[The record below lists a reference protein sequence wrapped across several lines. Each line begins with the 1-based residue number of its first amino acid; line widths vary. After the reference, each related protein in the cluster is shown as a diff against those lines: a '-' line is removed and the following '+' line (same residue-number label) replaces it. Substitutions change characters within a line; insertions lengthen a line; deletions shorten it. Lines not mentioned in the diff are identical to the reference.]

1 MKRLAGLLLLIS
13 SLLMG
18 AGTAAAPVPEAD
30 RVPIDLRRT
39 TLVVRDIDNSLALYR
54 DVLGMKVIYDNRI
67 RTPRDAE
74 TDAEADRAS
83 RLVFLRAN
91 DNFIGV
97 LGLLPFFAAALG
109 TMLLSDILQALSQ
122 RTFLVYSLAILCFLA
137 GTLWGERIADGGTA
151 DRATVVISNGVVVF
165 AVLATLTAGP
175 LVAACLLLLGHIA
188 QFWYERNLPHRD
200 IAYTRMRGWLTAGAV
215 VAHLMYALGL
225 LWRG

>member
-1 MKRLAGLLLLIS
+1 MRRLAGLLLLIS

-67 RTPRDAE
+67 RTPRDAK
-74 TDAEADRAS
+74 TDAEAERAS

-97 LGLLPFFAAALG
+97 LGLLQYVKPEKHRELKHEAFQPGTIVLLFNADNVEDKFAAASQVEG
-109 TMLLSDILQALSQ
+109 VKALSEP
-122 RTFLVYSLAILCFLA
+122 RLTTYPSY
-137 GTLWGERIADGGTA
+137 DGGA
-151 DRATVVISNGVVVF
+151 PIEVKVSVLFDPDGFVIELNELVSELDR
-165 AVLATLTAGP
+165 
-175 LVAACLLLLGHIA
+175 
-188 QFWYERNLPHRD
+188 
-200 IAYTRMRGWLTAGAV
+200 
-215 VAHLMYALGL
+215 
-225 LWRG
+225 